1 MAFSCLIRNVFS
13 IIPLLVIL
21 SITPLSSTILSLS
34 PNDKIRKDLVNQ
46 LCSQPTISKQFCLA
60 WLTSFPNTFTLDMQ
74 GLVNMVYQQT
84 ERLGYKN
91 LEMIKG
97 LDRTENYSKLKKY
110 YRSCVKEY
118 ELSNKAIEEAKG
130 FASSKAYRSA
140 SEAAA
145 RAFDSISMCEAY
157 LEGSKTPGYV
167 TTRNWWFERMCDI
180 DKIFTDL
187 LISAKF

>member
-1 MAFSCLIRNVFS
+1 
-13 IIPLLVIL
+13 
-21 SITPLSSTILSLS
+21 
-34 PNDKIRKDLVNQ
+34 
-46 LCSQPTISKQFCLA
+46 
-60 WLTSFPNTFTLDMQ
+60 MQ

-97 LDRTENYSKLKKY
+97 LERTENYSKLKKY

-140 SEAAA
+140 SEAAS
-145 RAFDSISMCEAY
+145 RAFGSVFVCEAY
-157 LEGSKTPGYV
+157 LEGSKTPDYV
-167 TTRNWWFERMCDI
+167 KTRNYWFGRMCDI

-187 LISAKF
+187 LISDKF